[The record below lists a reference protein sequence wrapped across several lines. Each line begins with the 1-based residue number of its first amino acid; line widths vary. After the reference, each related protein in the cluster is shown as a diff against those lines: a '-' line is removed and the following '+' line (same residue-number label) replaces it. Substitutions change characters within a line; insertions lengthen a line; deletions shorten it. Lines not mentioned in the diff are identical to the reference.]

1 MYFCNRAMEKQQK
14 NIRKGASKYYSL
26 PFSFGLLMEQ
36 KDHPGKG
43 LKESVAQYIH
53 LIATTYL
60 GECRYDTAFG
70 CSIWDYDFV
79 NSMTDIK
86 LKNILKESLHE
97 AITKNETRIKDL
109 AVNVSISQVSISLK
123 NTTRLKKKI
132 DVTLQAKLVKTNEDF
147 QYFEYFYLG
156 PLSYY

>member
-1 MYFCNRAMEKQQK
+1 MEKFEQQ
-14 NIRKGASKYYSL
+14 NRNGIRKYYAL
-26 PFSFGLLMEQ
+26 PLSFETLIEQ
-36 KDHPGKG
+36 KEHPGKG
-43 LKESVAQYIH
+43 LKESIAQYIH

-86 LKNILKESLHE
+86 LKNTLKDSLLE
-97 AITKNETRIKDL
+97 AITKNERRIKDL
-109 AVNVSISQVSISLK
+109 SVDVTISQVSISLK

-132 DVTLQAKLVKTNEDF
+132 DVSLRAKLRKTDEDF
-147 QYFEYFYLG
+147 IYYEYFYLG